1 MISALVAVLALA
13 AAQGANAATVGDL
26 VSGIT
31 SSCPEVAGALS
42 DPNFSILQAA
52 LTAAADVE
60 VPAVDGKKE
69 VVIAPT
75 NQAFEALF
83 QSAGVTPEEFI
94 ASDLFGPTLLAHI
107 AVATNNGASTAGTLT
122 GSQLRFYLGDD
133 TTTKLPLM
141 QIPVGVSETAATV
154 QGPMN
159 KVPISSVINCGGN
172 KYVMVAGDVVK
183 PKAAG
188 SSKAPAA
195 APVSDVLDAME
206 PTADADV
213 PMPDMVMPD
222 MVMPPMDMPP
232 LASEVV
238 AEIPAVPDVAIAP
251 SPEEVPEVTAPV
263 VPEVT
268 APVVASAAV
277 SVKAVASCAA
287 ALVAAALF

>member
-1 MISALVAVLALA
+1 M
-13 AAQGANAATVGDL
+13 
-26 VSGIT
+26 
-31 SSCPEVAGALS
+31 
-42 DPNFSILQAA
+42 
-52 LTAAADVE
+52 
-60 VPAVDGKKE
+60 
-69 VVIAPT
+69 
-75 NQAFEALF
+75 
-83 QSAGVTPEEFI
+83 TPEEFI
-94 ASDLFGPTLLAHI
+94 ASDLFAPTLLAHI

-122 GSQLRFYLGDD
+122 GSQLRFYLGND

-172 KYVMVAGDVVK
+172 KYVMVAGDVIK

-188 SSKAPAA
+188 STKAPAA
-195 APVSDVLDAME
+195 APVGDVLAAME
-206 PTADADV
+206 PTADV

-251 SPEEVPEVTAPV
+251 SPEEVPEEVPEVTAPV
-263 VPEVT
+263 LPEVT

-277 SVKAVASCAA
+277 AVKAVASCAA